1 MAPVHAD
8 SPVASSEQLAHQQRL
23 QECLRALSKRGWEQR
38 LHPLAT
44 HMVEKRLVRA
54 RGPYSTGTCRCYA
67 RP

>member
-23 QECLRALSKRGWEQR
+23 
-38 LHPLAT
+38 HPLAT
-44 HMVEKRLVRA
+44 HTVEKRLVRA
-54 RGPYSTGTCRCYA
+54 RGPYSTSTCRCYA